1 MTWRGKWPPSA
12 AETPCPR
19 RRAKGDRTPMVSCP
33 LLTPLTFLWTRL
45 PAVARL
51 NARGPQ
57 GRLVLQ
63 GYTLDRSGAFR
74 SGELPLCTGWPR
86 TVMRGTPRKL
96 TSGPESVPNSARRP
110 EPSPRNSRFAAHL
123 RCVSAKEGLGES
135 RGGKGT
141 IRCPCPLCPPAV
153 GTASPCR
160 RRRPLSTPSEG
171 VKSPPPAAPLYR
183 RKVCHQ
189 QTVKNGTADGTA
201 ERAYPL
207 LRDIK

>member
-1 MTWRGKWPPSA
+1 
-12 AETPCPR
+12 
-19 RRAKGDRTPMVSCP
+19 MVSCP

-74 SGELPLCTGWPR
+74 SGELPPCTGWPR
-86 TVMRGTPRKL
+86 TVMRGKSRKVN
-96 TSGPESVPNSARRP
+96 SGHNSIPESARRT
-110 EPSPRNSRFAAHL
+110 EPSPRNPRFAAHL

-141 IRCPCPLCPPAV
+141 IRCPCPL
-153 GTASPCR
+153 
-160 RRRPLSTPSEG
+160 L
-171 VKSPPPAAPLYR
+171 SPPPDGGILAGEHRYSRPPKAATVHAHFE
-183 RKVCHQ
+183 RK
-189 QTVKNGTADGTA
+189 AAGTA
-201 ERAYPL
+201 EPL
-207 LRDIK
+207 TLC

>member
-1 MTWRGKWPPSA
+1 
-12 AETPCPR
+12 
-19 RRAKGDRTPMVSCP
+19 MVSCP

-45 PAVARL
+45 PSVARL

-74 SGELPLCTGWPR
+74 SGEPPPCTGWPR
-86 TVMRGTPRKL
+86 TVMRGKPRKL
-96 TSGPESVPNSARRP
+96 TSGPYSVPKSARRT

-141 IRCPCPLCPPAV
+141 IRCPCPLLPPPPGGGNARS
-153 GTASPCR
+153 AHR
-160 RRRPLSTPSEG
+160 QPLS
-171 VKSPPPAAPLYR
+171 PPAASR
-183 RKVCHQ
+183 CIG
-189 QTVKNGTADGTA
+189 GT
-201 ERAYPL
+201 AYPL
-207 LRDIK
+207 LRGKTEGHMPFFCYNHTNPQGF

>member
-86 TVMRGTPRKL
+86 TVMRGKPRKL
-96 TSGPESVPNSARRP
+96 TSGPESVPKSARRP

-141 IRCPCPLCPPAV
+141 IWCPCPLLSPPPDGGNAHAMSWRISPSPGGPISPAAASRRNG
-153 GTASPCR
+153 GTASP
-160 RRRPLSTPSEG
+160 
-171 VKSPPPAAPLYR
+171 
-183 RKVCHQ
+183 
-189 QTVKNGTADGTA
+189 
-201 ERAYPL
+201 L
-207 LRDIK
+207 LRVRKEEALPRRGN